1 MNAVWKGVVGFGLV
15 SVPVKMYSASHA
27 HEVPLRLLHR
37 DTLQPVRYI
46 RTCEGCPDELSWDE
60 IVRGYEYEKDQYV
73 TFEKEELESLT
84 ADLTRDFRI
93 REFVRME
100 EIDPI
105 YLRKTYYLSPEE
117 GGERAYTL
125 LARAL
130 EETDKAGLAVVT
142 IRTKTRPALI
152 RSLNGRLSLT
162 TMNFEEEIVSPA
174 DIPGLENIPE
184 ASRAEVETA
193 KLLIGQLTAD
203 FNPGQFEDQSYNRLI
218 DAIQSKIDG
227 GKPEVPAA
235 EPQLRQPEDLM
246 EALRGSLDLFKPSM
260 QIDRGNEGSVSDKRK
275 PPSGKGS
282 ANKSGR
288 TGAD

>member
-15 SVPVKMYSASHA
+15 SVPVKMYSASHE

-37 DTLQPVRYI
+37 DTLRPIRYI
-46 RTCEGCPDELSWDE
+46 RTCEGCPDELGWDE
-60 IVRGYEYEKDQYV
+60 IVRGYEYEEGQYV

-93 REFVRME
+93 TEFVRME
-100 EIDPI
+100 EIDPL

-117 GGERAYTL
+117 GGERAYAL

-152 RSLNGRLSLT
+152 RSLNGALSLT
-162 TMNFEEEIVSPA
+162 TMSYEEEIVPPA
-174 DIPGLENIPE
+174 EIPGLSAVPE
-184 ASRAEVETA
+184 AGRAEVETA

-203 FNPGQFEDQSYNRLI
+203 FDPGQFEDQSYIRLT
-218 DAIQSKIDG
+218 DAIRKKIDG
-227 GKPEVPAA
+227 GQPEAPKAQSQQQA
-235 EPQLRQPEDLM
+235 PEDLL
-246 EALRGSLDLFKPSM
+246 EALRGSLELFKPSL
-260 QIDRGNEGSVSDKRK
+260 QTDRGGEGPSSGTRK
-275 PPSGKGS
+275 STGGKGS
-282 ANKSGR
+282 AQKKDR